1 MRPSFFTTQRCCC
14 CCCCCVCCIPLY
26 LVLVWY
32 HRFVCL
38 MYTSSS
44 TTATCLS
51 IIVKL
56 LLLLLLLLCLQPSL
70 SFVVTSKFRRP
81 SIAAKNG
88 LQHDNEI
95 ERMMIPQALQQVQS
109 SQSPPLPIFQVL
121 DQVCASLVDR
131 YVDTRQSRN
140 KSTWMWRR
148 TLL

>member
-14 CCCCCVCCIPLY
+14 CCCCGCCIPLY

-51 IIVKL
+51 IIVKF
-56 LLLLLLLLCLQPSL
+56 LLLLLLLCLQPSL